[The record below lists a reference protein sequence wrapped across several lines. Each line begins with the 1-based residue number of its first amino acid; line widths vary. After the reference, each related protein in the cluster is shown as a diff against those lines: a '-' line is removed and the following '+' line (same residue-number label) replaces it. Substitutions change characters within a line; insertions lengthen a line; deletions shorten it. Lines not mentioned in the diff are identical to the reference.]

1 MKTTTRSG
9 ARADLLDR
17 YDAMRGAT
25 RSLVEGLSA
34 EDCTV
39 QSMTWAS
46 PIKWHL
52 AHTSWFFETFILERA
67 VGDFRPFD
75 PAYRVLFN
83 SYYNTIGEQYS
94 RPDRGLLTRP
104 GLDRVL
110 EYRDHVDREIHGC
123 FADAERTSARVDLER
138 LVEVGIQH
146 EQQHQ
151 ELILTDLKHL
161 LSINPLHPVY
171 RECAEPPA
179 VTPAR
184 LSWVAYT
191 DGVHHVGHEGGG
203 FHFDNEAPSHP
214 VLLAAF
220 ELASRPVTSAE
231 YLEFIEAGGY
241 RNPEL
246 WLSDGWDTVR
256 RQGWEAP
263 AYWLR
268 TGDRRTVFTL
278 AGLRDL
284 RLDEPV
290 CHVSYYEAD
299 AYARW
304 KGVRLPTEAEWE
316 VAASSAEARGNFVE
330 DGFFHPVPAEETP
343 ATGTAQMLGNVW
355 EWTQSPYAAYPGYRP
370 PEGALGEYNG
380 KFMCNQFVLR
390 GGSCATPRSHIRA
403 TYRNF
408 FYPDARWQFSG
419 IRLARDRA

>member
-1 MKTTTRSG
+1 
-9 ARADLLDR
+9 LI
-17 YDAMRGAT
+17 
-25 RSLVEGLSA
+25 EGLSA

-39 QSMTWAS
+39 QSMTLAS

-67 VGDFRPFD
+67 VEGFEPFD
-75 PAYRVLFN
+75 PAFRVLFN
-83 SYYNTIGEQYS
+83 SYYNTVGEQYS

-110 EYRDHVDREIHGC
+110 DYRDHVDREIRGC
-123 FADAERTSARVDLER
+123 FARIERTSPDADLER

-171 RECAEPPA
+171 RDGPESEVAAPA
-179 VTPAR
+179 PAD
-184 LSWVAYT
+184 WVAIA
-191 DGVHHVGHEGGG
+191 DGVYHVGHEGPG
-203 FHFDNEAPSHP
+203 FHYDNEAPSHA

-220 ELASRPVTSAE
+220 ELASRPVTNAE

-241 RNPEL
+241 RNPEV
-246 WLSDGWDTVR
+246 WLSDGWDAVR
-256 RQGWEAP
+256 RHGWEAP

-268 TGDRRTVFTL
+268 SGERRTVFTL
-278 AGLRDL
+278 GGLRDL

-290 CHVSYYEAD
+290 CHISYYEAD

-316 VAASSAEARGNFVE
+316 VAARGAEPDGNFVE
-330 DGFFHPVPAEETP
+330 DGFFHPVPTPQAP
-343 ATGTAQMLGNVW
+343 ATEPAQMLGNLW
-355 EWTQSPYAAYPGYRP
+355 EWTQSPYSAYPGYRP
-370 PEGALGEYNG
+370 PRGALGEYNG

-408 FYPDARWQFSG
+408 FYPDTRWQFSG
-419 IRLARDRA
+419 LRLARDRA

>member
-1 MKTTTRSG
+1 VKTTTRSE
-9 ARADLLDR
+9 ARAELLDR

-34 EDCTV
+34 EDCAV
-39 QSMTWAS
+39 QSMTLSS

-67 VGDFRPFD
+67 VEGFEPFD
-75 PAYRVLFN
+75 PAFRVLFN

-123 FADAERTSARVDLER
+123 FAEVGRAITRVDLDN

-161 LSINPLHPVY
+161 LSINPLHPAY
-171 RECAEPPA
+171 RACPETPA
-179 VTPAR
+179 VSPAPG
-184 LSWVAYT
+184 SWVAYA
-191 DGVHHVGHEGGG
+191 DGVYHVGHEGGG
-203 FHFDNEAPSHP
+203 FHFDNEEPNHP
-214 VLLAAF
+214 VLLGAF
-220 ELASRPVTSAE
+220 ELASRPVTNAE
-231 YLEFIEAGGY
+231 YVEFIEDGGY

-246 WLSDGWDTVR
+246 WLSDGWDAVR
-256 RQGWEAP
+256 REGWEAP

-268 TGDRRTVFTL
+268 SGDRRSVFTL

-284 RLDEPV
+284 RPDEPV
-290 CHVSYYEAD
+290 CHVGYYEAD
-299 AYARW
+299 AFARW
-304 KGVRLPTEAEWE
+304 KGARLPTEAEWE
-316 VAASSAEARGNFVE
+316 VAARGVEPQGNFVG
-330 DGFFHPVPAEETP
+330 DGFFHPVPVEPTP
-343 ATGTAQMLGNVW
+343 SSAPAQMLGNLW

-370 PEGALGEYNG
+370 LSGALGEYNG

-390 GGSCATPRSHIRA
+390 GGSCVTPRSHIRT

-419 IRLARDRA
+419 VRLARDRA